1 MIKLYP
7 HFGFF
12 ELYNKHKPD
21 WICIHALELH
31 SQMHTEA
38 FQEIRRHM
46 CSTHDIKSVNEIR
59 GGAWV
64 EQRQPS
70 PRCSFRNS
78 CHGPPHLTSLPHLVV
93 NGGIKCCYG
102 LSCFSY
108 ASHQYSLSDVHST
121 SSCIYTPAVFTHAR
135 SFILASSSPFSER
148 SLSFFFQFTCC
159 PSILVFSHTPKTHT
173 LDWDKPN
180 NLDSVFRFRILIQSN
195 NLLEL
200 LIICMGRADATL
212 RFFLFCSFYKGRD
225 MISDVSVNLWK

>member
-1 MIKLYP
+1 MLVQIMIKLYP

-31 SQMHTEA
+31 SQMHTEVCICA
-38 FQEIRRHM
+38 PLQYN
-46 CSTHDIKSVNEIR
+46 DIKSVNEIR

-78 CHGPPHLTSLPHLVV
+78 CHGRELQNSMAHLISPNPPTLLQMEESNVVMVSPVFLMPVINTHCLTCTLL
-93 NGGIKCCYG
+93 
-102 LSCFSY
+102 
-108 ASHQYSLSDVHST
+108 
-121 SSCIYTPAVFTHAR
+121 PAVFTHAR

-148 SLSFFFQFTCC
+148 SLSFF
-159 PSILVFSHTPKTHT
+159 SVYMFSEYSGFLPHT
-173 LDWDKPN
+173 KPN
-180 NLDSVFRFRILIQSN
+180 NLDSVFRFRILIQSH

-200 LIICMGRADATL
+200 FKICMGRADATL
-212 RFFLFCSFYKGRD
+212 RFLLFCSFYKGRD
-225 MISDVSVNLWK
+225 MISGVSVNL